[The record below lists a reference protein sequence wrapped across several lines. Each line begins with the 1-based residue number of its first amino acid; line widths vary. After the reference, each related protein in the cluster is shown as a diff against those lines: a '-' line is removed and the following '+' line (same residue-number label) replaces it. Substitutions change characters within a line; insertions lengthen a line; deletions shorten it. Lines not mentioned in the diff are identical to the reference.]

1 MVFDNINVHNK
12 SLTRNNKYH
21 FDFPVNPLKSEM
33 ARIPKPSAI
42 QVLTVMVFWG
52 QIQNYM
58 MRTNLSI
65 LIVEMVKSPI
75 SESSTN
81 NNQTSNLQT
90 CPSHDSNSDLSDATN
105 EGIKEDNKFEWTP
118 SLQGQVLASFS
129 YGYVTT
135 QIIGGRLAEKYG
147 IRKVYGIS
155 LFMTGIITFLLP
167 VAAKWDVN
175 ALIALR
181 VLQGVFEGVT
191 FPSLHAMTARWI
203 PPCNRNAFIAR
214 SYFGSTFGVIFT
226 FPLCGGLVPSYGWE
240 CPFYVIGG
248 ITAVWFIAWCIFV
261 YDTPD
266 THPRIS
272 PKEREY
278 INSELKKVVNSQE
291 TLTIP
296 WKSIATSVPF
306 WGLMITDSANT
317 WGIFTLLTNTPTYM
331 KNVQGLDIKSNGLL
345 SGLPF
350 LFRYIG
356 GITICP
362 IADLI
367 LKRNMLSTTNV
378 RRLFNSIGLVL
389 PSVSLVMIA
398 FASSGLEC
406 NTTYVIVLLCIAM
419 FFNGAI
425 SAGHFSSHVDLA
437 PNFAGTLF
445 GISNTFSGGVV
456 GFVVPLVIGGLL
468 ETGSMDVFTKWQIVF
483 SLAAGIYFLGNLGY
497 VLMISG
503 EVQSWNFSANLDGK
517 PQNNTI
523 NEEEHSDEIC
533 TNELLE

>member
-1 MVFDNINVHNK
+1 M
-12 SLTRNNKYH
+12 
-21 FDFPVNPLKSEM
+21 
-33 ARIPKPSAI
+33 
-42 QVLTVMVFWG
+42 
-52 QIQNYM
+52 
-58 MRTNLSI
+58 
-65 LIVEMVKSPI
+65 
-75 SESSTN
+75 
-81 NNQTSNLQT
+81 
-90 CPSHDSNSDLSDATN
+90 
-105 EGIKEDNKFEWTP
+105 
-118 SLQGQVLASFS
+118 LQG
-129 YGYVTT
+129 
-135 QIIGGRLAEKYG
+135 I
-147 IRKVYGIS
+147 
-155 LFMTGIITFLLP
+155 
-167 VAAKWDVN
+167 
-175 ALIALR
+175 
-181 VLQGVFEGVT
+181 FEGVT

-226 FPLCGGLVPSYGWE
+226 FPLCGALVPAYGWE
-240 CPFYVIGG
+240 CAFYVIGG

-350 LFRYIG
+350 LCRYLG
-356 GITICP
+356 GIAICP

-398 FASSGLEC
+398 FASAGLEC
-406 NTTYVIVLLCIAM
+406 NTTYVIVLL
-419 FFNGAI
+419 
-425 SAGHFSSHVDLA
+425 L
-437 PNFAGTLF
+437 
-445 GISNTFSGGVV
+445 
-456 GFVVPLVIGGLL
+456 
-468 ETGSMDVFTKWQIVF
+468 
-483 SLAAGIYFLGNLGY
+483 SLIH
-497 VLMISG
+497 I
-503 EVQSWNFSANLDGK
+503 
-517 PQNNTI
+517 
-523 NEEEHSDEIC
+523 
-533 TNELLE
+533 